1 MKKRRKKKGRGEESL
16 MLLNNSLDLF
26 SLKSLSVKTFSV
38 DKTNKP

>member
-1 MKKRRKKKGRGEESL
+1 MKKRRKKKGRRENL